1 MGGYALEEVR
11 ELNDE
16 TGDLVNERFNMAEI
30 LAEEQVDAAMIYL
43 ASLSNLFA
51 EAKMPDYDIPYNFQ
65 RIVLDSDIKSDRP
78 EAPTDEQL
86 EIPDITVPVL
96 RPINDITVPTITI
109 PTYDLDPP
117 PTDSLVFNE
126 PVYQSALQDAVRAAL
141 LDFVENGGTGLGA
154 EVEDALWER
163 GRARQELIN
172 ERTYNEAEEYFASRG
187 YTLPPGALGGRLS
200 EALTEQTRADAQ
212 LNYEIMIEQARLSKA
227 QSESSINAAIAL
239 EGQDKDQF
247 NNIANRALDYA
258 KSAIQVIIDL
268 YNAKLQGYIAE
279 MEGAKLTVEAE
290 KIRVDA
296 AVAANKSVVDIYV
309 AETEQYKTRIQ
320 AEIAIVEGIA
330 RVYGYKIAGYEADA
344 KVAAMELD
352 AQIKV
357 YQANVD
363 QAKNQTELTL
373 KEAEIAIHAYLGA
386 LQLTSDAMK
395 TGGTISAQIAASAL
409 SAVNASASMS
419 AGASSSYGSS
429 SNYGHS
435 ESDSLSEVHYYDE
448 TSA

>member
-409 SAVNASASMS
+409 SAVNASASIS

-435 ESDSLSEVHYYDE
+435 
-448 TSA
+448 